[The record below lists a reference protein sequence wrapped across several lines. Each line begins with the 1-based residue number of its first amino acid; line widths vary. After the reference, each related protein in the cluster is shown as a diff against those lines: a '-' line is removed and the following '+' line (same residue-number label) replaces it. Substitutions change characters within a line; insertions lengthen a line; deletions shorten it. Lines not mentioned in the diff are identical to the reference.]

1 MRKLRQRRVLF
12 TCPKAHTQ
20 QTHGRIWLRN
30 QLSDSD
36 FIACDTAC
44 HRSPRPGLAWPWMP
58 PPPNQPATPLHC
70 QMSLATRQTQNDN
83 EVGFKKKKKERERE
97 ESRGWEKTVLI
108 TNFSLALFPDLKIL
122 ARLAKSGAGEERLLA
137 GSGVAKGPERAAPT
151 SPSDLPPRTSCMIA
165 MQIQNKKA
173 GPP

>member
-36 FIACDTAC
+36 FIACNTAC

-70 QMSLATRQTQNDN
+70 QMSLATLQTQNDN
-83 EVGFKKKKKERERE
+83 EVGLKKKKETEKERE
-97 ESRGWEKTVLI
+97 ESRGWEKTVHHHKFLSGPLPRFEDSG
-108 TNFSLALFPDLKIL
+108 TAGKIGS
-122 ARLAKSGAGEERLLA
+122 RRGETAGWQW
-137 GSGVAKGPERAAPT
+137 GG
-151 SPSDLPPRTSCMIA
+151 
-165 MQIQNKKA
+165 
-173 GPP
+173 